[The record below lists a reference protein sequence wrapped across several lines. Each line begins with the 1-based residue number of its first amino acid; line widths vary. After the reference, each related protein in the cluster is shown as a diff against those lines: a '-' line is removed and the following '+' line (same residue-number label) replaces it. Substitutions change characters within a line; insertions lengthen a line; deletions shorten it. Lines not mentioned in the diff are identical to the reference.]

1 MRSKKITHL
10 FSFKY
15 IDKRKILFIFYGGL
29 NFLITNLILQFNLLF
44 LPTIISTLISQF
56 FNMNFGFYTYGFKV
70 FKVRNFSKI
79 YYFKYLIFHILIWI
93 FNWLSINF
101 ITNYNISKNLA
112 ALIVLPFLALI
123 SFVYQKNIV
132 FIKKIN

>member
-1 MRSKKITHL
+1 MNSKKANQL
-10 FSFKY
+10 FLFKLR
-15 IDKRKILFIFYGGL
+15 DKRKILFIFYGGL
-29 NFLITNLILQFNLLF
+29 NFIITNVILQLNLLF
-44 LPTIISTLISQF
+44 LPTYFSTLISQI

-70 FKVRNFSKI
+70 FEVRNFSKI
-79 YYFKYLIFHILIWI
+79 YYFKYLVFHILIWI

-101 ITNYNISKNLA
+101 INNYNISKNLA